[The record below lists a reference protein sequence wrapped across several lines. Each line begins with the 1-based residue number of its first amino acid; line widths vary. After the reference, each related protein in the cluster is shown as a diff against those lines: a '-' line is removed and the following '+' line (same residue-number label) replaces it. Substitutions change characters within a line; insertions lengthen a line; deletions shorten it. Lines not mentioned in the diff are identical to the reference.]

1 LPFKELTMHYA
12 TAPFP
17 DTYRSTRLETL
28 LHAYESAPRRLRQAL
43 DGLSDD
49 HLRAHPRPGKWSIL
63 EIALH
68 VTDSEVVG
76 AGRFRLAYAE
86 SGASFTGYD
95 QAVWAQMLRYNE
107 APLSRLH
114 CYLTLFE
121 GLRVSAADIFRRTAP
136 AEWERF
142 AIHPERGPMTLRN
155 LLELYAD
162 HGDRHIQQ
170 ILLCREL
177 LGVPTQ
183 VEIVLPERLY

>member
-1 LPFKELTMHYA
+1 MQSTT
-12 TAPFP
+12 TAFP
-17 DTYRSTRLETL
+17 DTYQSVPLETL
-28 LHAYESAPRRLRQAL
+28 LHAYESAPARLRQAVV
-43 DGLSDD
+43 GLSEEQ
-49 HLRAHPRPGKWSIL
+49 LRAHPRPGKWSIL

-68 VTDSEVVG
+68 VTDSEVIG

-95 QAVWAQMLRYNE
+95 QVAWAQMLRYNE

-177 LGVPTQ
+177 LGVPAP

>member
-1 LPFKELTMHYA
+1 MQTVA
-12 TAPFP
+12 TAFP
-17 DTYRSTRLETL
+17 DTYQDVALETL
-28 LHAYESAPRRLRQAL
+28 FTAYETAPDRLRRAVA
-43 DGLSDD
+43 GLSDEQ
-49 HLRAHPRPGKWSIL
+49 LRAQPRPGKWSIL

-68 VTDSEVVG
+68 VTDSELMG

-95 QAVWAQMLRYNE
+95 QAAWAKMLRYNE
-107 APLSRLH
+107 APLSKLA
-114 CYLTLFE
+114 CSLDLFDA
-121 GLRVSAADIFRRTAP
+121 LRRSAADIFRRTAP
-136 AEWERF
+136 AEWERY

-177 LGVPTQ
+177 LGVPVQ
-183 VEIVLPERLY
+183 VEIVLPDRLY